1 MKRTKLLLPCLI
13 VIAAPLFA
21 NDKGANAKVA
31 HAKTIQANNISHVI
45 NSPERSSQD
54 KSRDAARK
62 PADILALV
70 DIKPKMTVV
79 DFIAGSGYYTD
90 LFARVLN
97 NSGKVYSVKGKLE
110 KRDLSKFTN
119 ISVLPTLD
127 LAEIKVPV
135 DRIFTAL
142 NYHDIINKKTIDRQ
156 ELLKTIHS
164 KLKDDGYLIVI
175 DHNAAAGSGISQT
188 KKLHRV
194 ENTFVL
200 NEIMNAGFTLESS
213 STVLANPKDHFTVD
227 VWQESTKGKTD
238 RFVYRFKKNGG
249 KS

>member
-1 MKRTKLLLPCLI
+1 MKRTTLLLSCLFI
-13 VIAAPLFA
+13 ITAPLLTYT
-21 NDKGANAKVA
+21 KMT
-31 HAKTIQANNISHVI
+31 HATLTQTNSISHVI
-45 NSPERSSQD
+45 KAPDRSQKD
-54 KSRDAARK
+54 KLRDVARK
-62 PADILALV
+62 PADILSIV

-97 NSGKVYSVKGKLE
+97 NSGKLYSVKGKLD
-110 KRDLSKFTN
+110 KRDLSKFNN
-119 ISVLPTLD
+119 ISVLPTLT
-127 LAEIKVPV
+127 LAEITAPV

-142 NYHDIINKKTIDRQ
+142 NYHDIINNKTIDRQ
-156 ELLKTIHS
+156 KLLKTIHS
-164 KLKDDGYLIVI
+164 KLKDDGYFIVI
-175 DHNAAAGSGISQT
+175 DHNAASGSGTSQT

-200 NEIMNAGFTLESS
+200 NEIMNAGFTLDRSS
-213 STVLANPKDHFTVD
+213 SALANPNDHFTVD

-238 RFVYRFKKNGG
+238 RFIYRFKKNGD